1 MRVIRALATAGVMSS
16 MVLAAFA
23 APVAAAS
30 NTLVVDDDGA
40 QCKKADFT
48 TISAAVTAAS
58 AGTKIQV
65 CAGTYTEQVSV
76 PAGKNGLSLEA
87 KGSGTATI
95 KAPAVMVGNKAIVEV
110 TASQNV
116 TIKGFTIS
124 GPGGGPC
131 DSLRYGVRL
140 QGGASATIEKNYIT
154 MIQDTPFS
162 GCQNGNAIQVGR
174 NSEGQTATAVI
185 KNNVIDA
192 FQKSGIVVD
201 NTGSS
206 ADIDHNDLTGVGPT
220 AAIAQ
225 NAIQVSRGATANVHH
240 NEISDLQ
247 YSPQTT
253 FSGGI
258 LLYQA
263 GVVNVEHNEIA
274 RTDEGLY
281 AFQSDGLTASH
292 NRSTDNTFDGFG
304 IDDTTGATLSHNEAD
319 DNGFDGIWVNSDAT
333 GNTFDHN
340 KMSDNAEHDAHDNAA
355 PGANTWTHNNCD
367 TENQPGLCD

>member
-1 MRVIRALATAGVMSS
+1 MRRARGLALAGLIASLALSVPAG
-16 MVLAAFA
+16 
-23 APVAAAS
+23 VAAAGPI
-30 NTLVVDDDGA
+30 VVDDDGA
-40 QCKKADFT
+40 QCKRADFT
-48 TISAAVTAAS
+48 TIQAAVTAAP

-76 PAGKNGLSLEA
+76 PAGKNGLTLEA
-87 KGSGTATI
+87 KGGGTATI
-95 KAPAVMVGNKAIVEV
+95 KAPALMAGNKAIVEV

-116 TIKGFTIS
+116 TIKGLTIT

-154 MIQDTPFS
+154 MIRDTPFS

-174 NSEGQTATAVI
+174 MSEGQTATALI

-201 NTGSS
+201 NAGSF
-206 ADIDHNDLTGVGPT
+206 AEIANNDLTGVGPT

-240 NEISDLQ
+240 NDISDLQ

-258 LLYQA
+258 LLFQA
-263 GVVNVEHNEIA
+263 GNGVVVSQNDIA

-281 AFQSDGLTASH
+281 AFQSNGLQASH
-292 NRSTDNTFDGFG
+292 NNSSNNTFDGFG
-304 IDDTTGATLSHNEAD
+304 IDDTTGAKLSHNEAN

-340 KMSDNAEHDAHDNAA
+340 KMADNGEHDAHDSA
-355 PGANTWTHNNCD
+355 PSGANTWTQNSCD
-367 TENQPGLCD
+367 TESQPGLCD